1 MITAA
6 LTAIVLI
13 FLLLLG
19 WILVQH
25 LARAYA
31 ARHAELG
38 PAREEGGG
46 CSLICLCRDT
56 SACPKKKLLKAFKTT
71 NVNPSPI
78 EKEQP

>member
-1 MITAA
+1 MINSS

-19 WILVQH
+19 WILIQH
-25 LARAYA
+25 LGRVFS
-31 ARHAELG
+31 ARHSEFG

-56 SACPKKKLLKAFKTT
+56 SACPKKKLLKAFKSQKRE
-71 NVNPSPI
+71 PASI
-78 EKEQP
+78 EKERT